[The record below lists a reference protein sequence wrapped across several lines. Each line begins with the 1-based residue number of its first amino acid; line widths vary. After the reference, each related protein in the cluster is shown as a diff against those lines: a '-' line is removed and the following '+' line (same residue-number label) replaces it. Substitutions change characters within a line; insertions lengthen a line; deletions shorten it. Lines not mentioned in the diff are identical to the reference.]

1 MAHSAPSFE
10 RLQLNFL
17 SFFEKGLLCDV
28 TITAQGREILAHKAV
43 LAAQSDWFCQKFAEQ
58 TATSVIDVPH
68 KHKVVQALI
77 RFMYFGGIPE
87 SGQLGP
93 DDALDLLLLSED
105 YGVRAMTHDDIA
117 PFIIAQPA
125 KQNRALGHDDVGAS
139 IQPQLTMQNCLVVLQ
154 HEAMQRHPQLQA
166 GVCTFI
172 GEHFLTMVQGQM
184 EDAMMTIPMG
194 SLAAVLRVACRYVS
208 TDTETERLVRFC
220 LSHTQLESACDLL
233 RETKQWNWG
242 GETAS
247 IMCAPPKEEPFQ
259 GPEWR
264 IERVREAME
273 NTPARIVM
281 GDFFDWC
288 IRLDYGAEGKL
299 RIVYESATPREEH
312 ATTRC
317 INRFPA
323 AMFAWRVIYR
333 GQDVFNEKPVFI
345 CFPENVSLHWS
356 TTLPVTASELSEDD
370 NLVIMVNTAENPML
384 SLVLYYFSADLKTT
398 VFSEDILNRLPH
410 IEYRCL
416 SSYSLVK
423 THVQEQPPPTSQ

>member
-1 MAHSAPSFE
+1 MANSAPSFE
-10 RLQLNFL
+10 RLQLSLL
-17 SFFEKGLLCDV
+17 SFYEKGLLCDV
-28 TITAQGREILAHKAV
+28 TITAQGREIRAHKAL

-68 KHKVVQALI
+68 KYKVVQALI
-77 RFMYFGGIPE
+77 RFMYFGGIPDN
-87 SGQLGP
+87 GQLGP
-93 DDALDLLLLSED
+93 DDALDLLILSED
-105 YGVRAMTHDDIA
+105 YGVRA
-117 PFIIAQPA
+117 
-125 KQNRALGHDDVGAS
+125 LGHDDVGPL
-139 IQPQLTMQNCLVVLQ
+139 IQPQLTQQNSLVVLQ
-154 HEAMQRHPQLQA
+154 HEAMQRHPQLQS

-184 EDAMMTIPMG
+184 EDAMMTIPIG
-194 SLAAVLRVACRYVS
+194 CLAAVLKVACLYAS

-242 GETAS
+242 NETES
-247 IMCAPPKEEPFQ
+247 IMCAPPKEQPFQ

-264 IERVREAME
+264 IERVRDAME

-299 RIVYESATPREEH
+299 RIVYESATPRQEH

-370 NLVIMVNTAENPML
+370 SLTIMVRIAENPML
-384 SLVLYYFSADLKTT
+384 SLVLFYLSADLKTT

-423 THVQEQPPPTSQ
+423 THVQEQPPSTS